1 MFFISLLSTEK
12 GPDLSRSTENRAKAY
27 LIVGKTTAGPPFLD
41 KTLWE
46 QTLRL
51 KPRRGENIMKKA
63 IALLLTFVTLL
74 SFADA
79 KEDLAAEDLH
89 IPGTGGG

>member
-1 MFFISLLSTEK
+1 MFFISLLSTQK

-51 KPRRGENIMKKA
+51 KPRGENIMKKA

-74 SFADA
+74 SYADA

-89 IPGTGGG
+89 IPDTDGG

>member
-1 MFFISLLSTEK
+1 M
-12 GPDLSRSTENRAKAY
+12 
-27 LIVGKTTAGPPFLD
+27 GKTTAGPPFLD
-41 KTLWE
+41 KTLRE

-74 SFADA
+74 FFADA
-79 KEDLAAEDLH
+79 KKDLAAEDLH
-89 IPGTGGG
+89 IGELVQ

>member
-1 MFFISLLSTEK
+1 M
-12 GPDLSRSTENRAKAY
+12 
-27 LIVGKTTAGPPFLD
+27 GKTTAGPPFLD

-74 SFADA
+74 SYLL
-79 KEDLAAEDLH
+79 EILAQNKNWALVQ
-89 IPGTGGG
+89 

>member
-1 MFFISLLSTEK
+1 M
-12 GPDLSRSTENRAKAY
+12 
-27 LIVGKTTAGPPFLD
+27 GKTTAGPPFLK

-74 SFADA
+74 SYADA

>member
-1 MFFISLLSTEK
+1 
-12 GPDLSRSTENRAKAY
+12 
-27 LIVGKTTAGPPFLD
+27 
-41 KTLWE
+41 
-46 QTLRL
+46 
-51 KPRRGENIMKKA
+51 MKKA

-89 IPGTGGG
+89 IGELVQ

>member
-1 MFFISLLSTEK
+1 M
-12 GPDLSRSTENRAKAY
+12 
-27 LIVGKTTAGPPFLD
+27 GKTTAGPPFLD

-74 SFADA
+74 SFANA

-89 IPGTGGG
+89 IPDTGGG

>member
-1 MFFISLLSTEK
+1 M
-12 GPDLSRSTENRAKAY
+12 
-27 LIVGKTTAGPPFLD
+27 GKTTAGPPFLD
-41 KTLWE
+41 KTLRE

>member
-1 MFFISLLSTEK
+1 M
-12 GPDLSRSTENRAKAY
+12 
-27 LIVGKTTAGPPFLD
+27 GKTTAGPPFLD
-41 KTLWE
+41 KILWE

-74 SFADA
+74 SFANA

-89 IPGTGGG
+89 IPGTG

>member
-1 MFFISLLSTEK
+1 MFFIFLLSTEK
-12 GPDLSRSTENRAKAY
+12 GPDLSWSTENRAKAY

>member
-1 MFFISLLSTEK
+1 M
-12 GPDLSRSTENRAKAY
+12 
-27 LIVGKTTAGPPFLD
+27 GKTTAGPPFLD

-51 KPRRGENIMKKA
+51 KPRGENIMKKA

>member
-27 LIVGKTTAGPPFLD
+27 LIVGKTTAGPPFLK

-74 SFADA
+74 SFANA

-89 IPGTGGG
+89 IPGTG

>member
-1 MFFISLLSTEK
+1 M
-12 GPDLSRSTENRAKAY
+12 
-27 LIVGKTTAGPPFLD
+27 GKTTAGAPFLD

-51 KPRRGENIMKKA
+51 KPRKGENIMKKA

-79 KEDLAAEDLH
+79 KEDLAAENLH
-89 IPGTGGG
+89 IPGTGEG

>member
-1 MFFISLLSTEK
+1 M
-12 GPDLSRSTENRAKAY
+12 
-27 LIVGKTTAGPPFLD
+27 GKTTAGPLFLD

-51 KPRRGENIMKKA
+51 KSRRGENIMKKA

>member
-1 MFFISLLSTEK
+1 M
-12 GPDLSRSTENRAKAY
+12 
-27 LIVGKTTAGPPFLD
+27 GKTTAGPPFLD

-63 IALLLTFVTLL
+63 IALLL
-74 SFADA
+74 SFANA

-89 IPGTGGG
+89 IPGTG